1 MMSSV
6 ISFAKMDWLTFKPYR
21 KYYTLFLLQFIF
33 IFAANAHAV
42 SLCVLTN
49 MMLAGMLPS
58 YLFAGEDK
66 SKMDRLYTA
75 LPIHKKEVVI
85 GRYFGGAVIGLGCI
99 LVTALLLTVD
109 STLTSAFLFQDV
121 VNGFSVST
129 GIFFVMM
136 ALQFPF
142 LFQLGFIKAQ
152 NFTMLLPAMV
162 LLWVNLIWRNGYFQA
177 MSHLNNAIGA
187 AFLLIGLICIGI
199 SLWVSIMIYQ
209 AKEQ

>member
-1 MMSSV
+1 MSSV
-6 ISFAKMDWLTFKPYR
+6 ISFAKMDWLTFKPNR
-21 KYYTLFLLQFIF
+21 KYFTLLLLQFLF
-33 IFAANAHAV
+33 IFAANVQAI
-42 SLCVLTN
+42 SLCALAN
-49 MMLAGMLPS
+49 MMLAGMLPG

-66 SKMDRLYTA
+66 SKMDRLYSS

-85 GRYFGGAVIGLGCI
+85 GRYFGGAVIGLGSI
-99 LVTALLLTVD
+99 FVTALLLSVD
-109 STLTSAFLFQDV
+109 SMVTSAFPLQEV
-121 VNGFSVST
+121 VNGFSLST
-129 GIFFVMM
+129 GIFFIMM

-177 MSHLNNAIGA
+177 MSHLNNTIGA
-187 AFLLIGLICIGI
+187 VFVVSGLIC
-199 SLWVSIMIYQ
+199 LAVSIKVSAAIYQ